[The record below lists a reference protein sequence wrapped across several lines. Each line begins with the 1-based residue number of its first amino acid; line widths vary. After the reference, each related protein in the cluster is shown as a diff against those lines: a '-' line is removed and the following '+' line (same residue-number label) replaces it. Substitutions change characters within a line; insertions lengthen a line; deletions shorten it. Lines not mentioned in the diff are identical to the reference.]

1 MNSEMSKTERL
12 LLEAHKS
19 SVIRL
24 SDICEDMLGFKY
36 QEARKQAA
44 LNTLPFPVFKA
55 RDSVQSPYLVRVD
68 QLAAWLDAR
77 ADEAAAS
84 WEHSRV

>member
-1 MNSEMSKTERL
+1 VSKTERF

-19 SVIRL
+19 AVVRL
-24 SDICEDMLGFKY
+24 ADICDGMLGFKY

-44 LNTLPFPVFKA
+44 LNTLPFPVFKV

-77 ADEAAAS
+77 AEEAAQDWKRS
-84 WEHSRV
+84 QV